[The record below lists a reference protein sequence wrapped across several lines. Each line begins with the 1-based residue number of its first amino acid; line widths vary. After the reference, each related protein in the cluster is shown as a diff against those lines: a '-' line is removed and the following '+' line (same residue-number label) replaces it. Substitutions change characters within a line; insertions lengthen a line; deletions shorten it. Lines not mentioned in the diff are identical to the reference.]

1 MKLTKGLTKV
11 YELVGSRWT
20 DRGTAFC
27 SGEFDEPA
35 EEAKLIARSEASSE
49 VLLNAT
55 IRASDVYQRQQDT
68 LIVWTEPD
76 GTDFALSFQDVEGCA
91 EVWDFIVEVQR
102 HLNANRGTRWSS
114 DDLDVATSDQSDE
127 LFSSSPIVS
136 GSGPRPFTSIHTDLY
151 DLLMIC
157 TIFFPAVD
165 SAAAIINSGHLP
177 QPKPDPAYIG
187 EIEKAIRTMARSP
200 KSREQMCTYI
210 QENKYIYQLVE
221 TFDQAEKAENLDVLH
236 ALCSCMQ
243 TIRELTYYSTG

>member
-114 DDLDVATSDQSDE
+114 DDFDVSTSDQSDE

-157 TIFFPAVD
+157 TIFFQQSTPQLPSSTLDIYLNPNLIRHTLARLKKPF
-165 SAAAIINSGHLP
+165 ARWRGH
-177 QPKPDPAYIG
+177 
-187 EIEKAIRTMARSP
+187 R
-200 KSREQMCTYI
+200 SRESRCVHTYRKI
-210 QENKYIYQLVE
+210 SISISLSRHLTRPKRRRIWMYYM
-221 TFDQAEKAENLDVLH
+221 
-236 ALCSCMQ
+236 LCVAACKRFVS
-243 TIRELTYYSTG
+243 